1 MTSKLSFFVTLV
13 LNLLYYCIFL
23 TARMGKSLYNVISS
37 CGIFASYITM
47 SFKAPAFHT
56 WPDKE
61 PQDSRCFMAG
71 QVSQQQQ
78 E

>member
-1 MTSKLSFFVTLV
+1 MASKLSFFVTHV

-23 TARMGKSLYNVISS
+23 TARMGNSFCNVISS
-37 CGIFASYITM
+37 CGIFASYLTM

-56 WPDKE
+56 WPGRE
-61 PQDSRCFMAG
+61 LGDSKCFMAG
-71 QVSQQQQ
+71 QFSLYQQ